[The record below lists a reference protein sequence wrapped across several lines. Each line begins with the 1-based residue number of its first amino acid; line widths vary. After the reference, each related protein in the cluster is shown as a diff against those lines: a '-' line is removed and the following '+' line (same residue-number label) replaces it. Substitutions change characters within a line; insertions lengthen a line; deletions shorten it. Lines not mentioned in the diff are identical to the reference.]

1 MRRPRRLL
9 LITILAWMPLG
20 SAQDAASPGSV
31 AVEQPVRNPDRFG
44 VLAGSSITCSTAWP
58 SATVGCWWEKRVLTL
73 GDFEVAIAMDAQL
86 ALGGTRETYLA
97 PMFSAAWY
105 SATASMWLELA
116 VPDGWLPVPH
126 FGRTDWLRVGFSY
139 QWDP

>member
-1 MRRPRRLL
+1 MRRPRHLL
-9 LITILAWMPLG
+9 LITLLALTF
-20 SAQDAASPGSV
+20 SASALAEGEATTEPV
-31 AVEQPVRNPDRFG
+31 AGF
-44 VLAGSSITCSTAWP
+44 LSGSSITCSTAWP

-97 PMFSAAWY
+97 PMFSAAWF

-116 VPDGWLPVPH
+116 LPDGWLPVPH
-126 FGRTDWLRVGFSY
+126 LGRADWLRVGFSY

>member
-1 MRRPRRLL
+1 MRRLHLL
-9 LITILAWMPLG
+9 LITILALTFSG
-20 SAQDAASPGSV
+20 SALAEGDPATESIAAPFS
-31 AVEQPVRNPDRFG
+31 
-44 VLAGSSITCSTAWP
+44 VLAGSTITCSTAWP

>member
-1 MRRPRRLL
+1 MRRRLTLL
-9 LITILAWMPLG
+9 LITTLGLTWLG
-20 SAQDAASPGSV
+20 SALAEGEAATDSV
-31 AVEQPVRNPDRFG
+31 ASL
-44 VLAGSSITCSTAWP
+44 LAGSSITCSTAWP

-126 FGRTDWLRVGFSY
+126 LGRADWLRVGFSY